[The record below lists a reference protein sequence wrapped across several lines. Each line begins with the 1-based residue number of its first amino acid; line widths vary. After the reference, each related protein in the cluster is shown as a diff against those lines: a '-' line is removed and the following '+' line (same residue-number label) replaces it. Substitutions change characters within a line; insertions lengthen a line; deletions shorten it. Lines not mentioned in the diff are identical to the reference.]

1 MFVATLLTHLAPGLI
16 TGMAQRWCAIP
27 KSDASV
33 DVVGGHDVVDKGEVV
48 TDVFVLWLQLLE
60 WEK

>member
-1 MFVATLLTHLAPGLI
+1 MFVVASLAQLAPGLVA
-16 TGMAQRWCAIP
+16 GMAQGWCAIP

-48 TDVFVLWLQLLE
+48 IDVFVLWFQLLE